1 MGIEETHFSI
11 IMAIYEKPTANISL
25 NGERLKALSLR
36 SGTRRGCP
44 LSPLLSSIFLEVRAT
59 AIREEEEIKGIQ
71 IGKKEIKLLLFADD
85 MVLYTESP
93 KDDPRKLLELK
104 N

>member
-44 LSPLLSSIFLEVRAT
+44 LSPLLSSIFLEVQAT

-71 IGKKEIKLLLFADD
+71 IGKEVKISLFADD
-85 MVLYTESP
+85 MILGM
-93 KDDPRKLLELK
+93 LLLLLLLLSHISRV
-104 N
+104 

>member
-1 MGIEETHFSI
+1 MATHSSTCAWRIPGTEE
-11 IMAIYEKPTANISL
+11 P
-25 NGERLKALSLR
+25 
-36 SGTRRGCP
+36 SG
-44 LSPLLSSIFLEVRAT
+44 LLSMGLHRVRHSRSDLAAAT
-59 AIREEEEIKGIQ
+59 AIREEKEIKGIQ